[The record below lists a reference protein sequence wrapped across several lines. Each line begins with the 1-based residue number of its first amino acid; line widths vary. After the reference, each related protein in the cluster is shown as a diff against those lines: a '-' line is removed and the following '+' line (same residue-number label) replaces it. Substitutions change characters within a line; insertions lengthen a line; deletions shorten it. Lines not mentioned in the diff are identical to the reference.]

1 MLAPGLPLDE
11 HLRRV
16 EARLISGALASSRGN
31 KSRAARLLGVKRST
45 LGDRI
50 ARCGAVCAGGQ

>member
-1 MLAPGLPLDE
+1 MTLPTGVPLDE
-11 HLRRV
+11 HLRRI
-16 EARLISGALASSRGN
+16 EARLITQALATSRGN

-50 ARCGAVCAGGQ
+50 ARCGAVCA